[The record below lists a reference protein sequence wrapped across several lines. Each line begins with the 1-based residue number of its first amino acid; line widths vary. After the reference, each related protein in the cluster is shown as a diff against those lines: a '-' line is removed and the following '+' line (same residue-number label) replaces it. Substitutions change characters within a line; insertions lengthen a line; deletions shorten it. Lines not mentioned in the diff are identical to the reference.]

1 MKHRAGAPPLAI
13 HRAQGLGKR
22 LTRAALESSALAL
35 LVAGLAINLMVYAW
49 SSNALE
55 DDAQVQARIA
65 ADASGAALL
74 FGDIAAATETLAALR
89 ASPNIAAASLLD
101 AQGRPFAQY
110 RRAAG
115 SAAAPAASGLFGDGG
130 RTQVAAPVVQNDIPI
145 GRVVLEV
152 SLQPLRSR
160 ALAFAALTAVA
171 GAFALAL
178 ALLRIRRVRRAV
190 SRTEDQ
196 LDRLAFFDPVTGLY
210 NRHAATEHLRAMV
223 AGARAGGGGFALV
236 LLDLDDFKLVNDTY
250 GHAAGDDVLRTL
262 ADRLRNGVGRADPVF
277 RLGGDEFVVV
287 CGDGPE
293 GAMLDRLGG
302 DLVECLQE
310 PLHAA
315 RHEVYLRA
323 SVGIARYPDHAGD
336 AEELLRA
343 ADTAMYEAKAAG
355 KNTFAVY
362 DRAMADETFIR
373 LQLHTELRQA
383 IERDQLVL
391 HYQPIVDLGRGGV
404 IGVEALVRWRH
415 PERGVLAPAA
425 FIDVAERTGLI
436 AGIGAWVLEAAARQH
451 AAWARCGLGRLFVA
465 VNASGRQFRRGLL
478 LEQVRAAL
486 ACSGADP
493 RHIQVEITEHTLVE
507 DVAAN
512 VRTLA
517 ALRELGVQ
525 IAIDDFGTG
534 LSSLAYLKRLPI
546 DKLKID
552 RSFVRDLPAATE
564 DAAIVAAIL
573 SMARAL
579 GLQVVAEGIETA
591 PQRDLLQGL
600 GADHGQG
607 YLFSRPVPAEDIPA
621 LVAALEAAA
630 APAPRPCAPE
640 GGQVFRPDP
649 VFPSA

>member
-1 MKHRAGAPPLAI
+1 
-13 HRAQGLGKR
+13 
-22 LTRAALESSALAL
+22 
-35 LVAGLAINLMVYAW
+35 
-49 SSNALE
+49 
-55 DDAQVQARIA
+55 
-65 ADASGAALL
+65 
-74 FGDIAAATETLAALR
+74 
-89 ASPNIAAASLLD
+89 
-101 AQGRPFAQY
+101 
-110 RRAAG
+110 
-115 SAAAPAASGLFGDGG
+115 
-130 RTQVAAPVVQNDIPI
+130 
-145 GRVVLEV
+145 VVLDV

-160 ALAFAALTAVA
+160 ALAFAALT
-171 GAFALAL
+171 GAATALAL
-178 ALLRIRRVRRAV
+178 AIASLRIRRVRRAV
-190 SRTEDQ
+190 SHTEEQ

-223 AGARAGGGGFALV
+223 ARARAQGNGFALV

-262 ADRLRNGVGRADPVF
+262 AQRLRDGLGRTDPVF

-287 CGDGPE
+287 CGDCPDAE
-293 GAMLDRLGG
+293 ALDRLGG
-302 DLVECLQE
+302 DCVECLQE
-310 PLHAA
+310 PLQAA

-355 KNTFAVY
+355 KNTYAVY
-362 DRAMADETFIR
+362 NRGMADETFMR

-383 IERDQLVL
+383 IERAQLVL
-391 HYQPIVDLGRGGV
+391 HYQPIVDLAQARV

-415 PERGVLAPAA
+415 PERGVLAPGA

-436 AGIGAWVLEAAARQH
+436 ADIGAWVLEAAARQQ
-451 AAWARCGLGRLFVA
+451 AAWARDGMGHLFIA

-478 LEQVRAAL
+478 LDQVRTAL
-486 ACSGADP
+486 DRSGADP
-493 RHIQVEITEHTLVE
+493 RRIQVEITEHTLVE

-591 PQRDLLQGL
+591 PQRDLLRSL
-600 GADHGQG
+600 GAGHGQG
-607 YLFSRPVPAEDIPA
+607 YLFSRPVPAEELPA
-621 LVAALEAAA
+621 AIAALEAAA
-630 APAPRPCAPE
+630 APAKEP
-640 GGQVFRPDP
+640 QDP
-649 VFPSA
+649 GACSAEVTAS

>member
-1 MKHRAGAPPLAI
+1 MKVQGGAAPLAI
-13 HRAQGLGKR
+13 DRAQGLGKR

-35 LVAGLAINLMVYAW
+35 LVAGLTINLLLYAW
-49 SSNALE
+49 SRNALQ
-55 DDAQVQARIA
+55 DDAHVQARIA
-65 ADASGAALL
+65 AEGSGAALL
-74 FGDIAAATETLAALR
+74 FGDVPAATETLATLH
-89 ASPNIAAASLLD
+89 ASPTIAAATLLD
-101 AQGRPFAQY
+101 ASGRTFARY
-110 RRAAG
+110 RRAPDA
-115 SAAAPAASGLFGDGG
+115 AAAPAASSLFTDGG
-130 RTQVAAPVVQNDIPI
+130 RTQVEEPVVQNGNAI

-160 ALAFAALTAVA
+160 ALAFATLTAVA
-171 GAFALAL
+171 TALAL
-178 ALLRIRRVRRAV
+178 AIASLRIRRVRRAV

-223 AGARAGGGGFALV
+223 RPGAAGPGFALV
-236 LLDLDDFKLVNDTY
+236 LLDLDDFKLINDTY
-250 GHAAGDDVLRTL
+250 GHEAGDDVLRTL
-262 ADRLRNGVGRADPVF
+262 AQRLRDGIGRANPVF

-287 CGDGPE
+287 CNDAPDT
-293 GAMLDRLGG
+293 AALDRLGAECVG
-302 DLVECLQE
+302 CLQE
-310 PLHAA
+310 PLQAA

-323 SVGIARYPDHAGD
+323 SVGIARYPDHAGN

-355 KNTFAVY
+355 KNTYAVY
-362 DRAMADETFIR
+362 NRAMADETFVR

-391 HYQPIVDLGRGGV
+391 HYQPIVDLGLARV

-415 PERGVLAPAA
+415 PERGVLAPGA

-436 AGIGAWVLEAAARQH
+436 ADIGAWVLEAATRQH
-451 AAWARCGLGRLFVA
+451 AAWAREGMGHLFVA

-478 LEQVRAAL
+478 LEQVRTAL
-486 ACSGADP
+486 DLSGADP
-493 RHIQVEITEHTLVE
+493 GRIQVEITEHTLVE

-534 LSSLAYLKRLPI
+534 LSSLTYLKRLPI

-564 DAAIVAAIL
+564 DAAIVAAIV
-573 SMARAL
+573 SMAHAL

-591 PQRDLLQGL
+591 PQRDLLHGL
-600 GADHGQG
+600 GAEHGQG
-607 YLFSRPVPAEDIPA
+607 FLFSRPVPAEDLPA
-621 LVAALEAAA
+621 AIAALEAAA
-630 APAPRPCAPE
+630 DAARQAQAAGAC
-640 GGQVFRPDP
+640 
-649 VFPSA
+649 SAAVTAS